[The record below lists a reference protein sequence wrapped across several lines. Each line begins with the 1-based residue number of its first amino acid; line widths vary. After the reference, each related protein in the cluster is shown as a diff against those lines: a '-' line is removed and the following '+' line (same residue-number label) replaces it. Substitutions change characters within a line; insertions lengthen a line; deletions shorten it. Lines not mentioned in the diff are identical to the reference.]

1 MTTFKYIINYCE
13 ANIMTTKMEI
23 ELTPAQAEKVEI
35 LKENGISVGE
45 AVEMLFEA
53 KDAFDS
59 QNENYI
65 NAKLDNAQKQKAELE
80 NQIAELDKDISVFT
94 KLKDS
99 TLDVEEKAK
108 ILDKEYG
115 IGDETYDEAVQDAK
129 HKFKWTTGI
138 FKF

>member
-1 MTTFKYIINYCE
+1 MQEQI
-13 ANIMTTKMEI
+13 
-23 ELTPAQAEKVEI
+23 
-35 LKENGISVGE
+35 
-45 AVEMLFEA
+45 
-53 KDAFDS
+53 D
-59 QNENYI
+59 
-65 NAKLDNAQKQKAELE
+65 KLDEE
-80 NQIAELDKDISVFT
+80 ISVFT

-115 IGDETYDEAVQDAK
+115 AGDETYDEAVQDAK